1 MARPLAII
9 RRGKIYYIKY
19 RTPAGMQKWESG
31 FPNRSQAQQR
41 LNQLLGEITHG
52 SYVEPKSTKF
62 EKFAEEWL
70 ESRVAVR
77 GSTPPILRF
86 PSLPLSHS
94 PFRKNEPVRNW
105 LRPGPELRER
115 SCQRSIR

>member
-1 MARPLAII
+1 MARQRGAII

-19 RTPAGMQKWESG
+19 RTPAGKQKWESG

-62 EKFAEEWL
+62 ERFAEEWL

-77 GSTPPILRF
+77 GSPSPPTVPSFAAVSF
-86 PSLPLSHS
+86 PISE
-94 PFRKNEPVRNW
+94 K
-105 LRPGPELRER
+105 
-115 SCQRSIR
+115 

>member
-1 MARPLAII
+1 VLEDGVGFGLDLFFRVGVRQPRLRTFAMARQRGAII

-19 RTPAGMQKWESG
+19 RTPAGKQKWESG

-70 ESRVAVR
+70 ESRVE
-77 GSTPPILRF
+77 
-86 PSLPLSHS
+86 LSH
-94 PFRKNEPVRNW
+94 PV
-105 LRPGPELRER
+105 
-115 SCQRSIR
+115 S